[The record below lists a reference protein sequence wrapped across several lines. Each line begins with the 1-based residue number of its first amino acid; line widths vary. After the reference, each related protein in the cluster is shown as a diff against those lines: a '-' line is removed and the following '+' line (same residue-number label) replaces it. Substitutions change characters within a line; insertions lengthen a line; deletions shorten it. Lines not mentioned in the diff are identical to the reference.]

1 MTPFSRPSVS
11 FLRKH
16 NEAKRLQAIAFVVSS
31 ISSSVSLT
39 SLNNGLQTCE
49 ANGCSA
55 ASSLLSTVADLLCF
69 KCRRFT
75 FGPRLTAG
83 DQPYKCDIQTQQIRR
98 PLTAA
103 SSHQGSNLSRS
114 ASEMMILPPATFST
128 GMCDLFNPSF
138 QLLRSLLSVTLSSN
152 KYVSWLVIPVYLPV
166 IPGHEVRLHSQ
177 PHLLHQSLGKAFV
190 PHRGGR

>member
-16 NEAKRLQAIAFVVSS
+16 NKAKRLQAIAFVVSS

-39 SLNNGLQTCE
+39 SLNNRLQTCE

-55 ASSLLSTVADLLCF
+55 ASSLLSTAHG
-69 KCRRFT
+69 RRFTVFQMFT

-83 DQPYKCDIQTQQIRR
+83 DQPYKCDIQTQEIRR
-98 PLTAA
+98 PPLTAA

-128 GMCDLFNPSF
+128 GTRDLFNPSF
-138 QLLRSLLSVTLSSN
+138 PFAL
-152 KYVSWLVIPVYLPV
+152 
-166 IPGHEVRLHSQ
+166 Q
-177 PHLLHQSLGKAFV
+177 PFMHH
-190 PHRGGR
+190 PE